1 MFFHDKPQTGN
12 PCLGFRAV
20 GIGLLKALGLA
31 VAASQT
37 DLCCLVEMTK
47 LPEDNSSYHMNST
60 LSVVF
65 GPKFDSDSIP
75 SLDRSIHSVS
85 DECRFVDSGR

>member
-1 MFFHDKPQTGN
+1 
-12 PCLGFRAV
+12 V

-65 GPKFDSDSIP
+65 GPKFNSDSIP
-75 SLDRSIHSVS
+75 
-85 DECRFVDSGR
+85 